1 MSAIAV
7 SIAGSD
13 SSGGAGLQAD
23 LKTFSARGVYGAT
36 IITALTAQNTLGVQ
50 AIHNVPADFVSSQM
64 DSVFSDL
71 SVNAV
76 KIGMVSEAN
85 IILAISAGLQKHH
98 VRNIVLDP
106 VMVATSGDVLL
117 NHQAIDSLR
126 QKLLPLARI
135 VTPNLPEAAKLL
147 DTTIAQ
153 SETEMLEQAKN
164 ILSLGPE
171 AVLVKGGHGQGDTSV
186 DVLVTHDAT
195 RTFSA
200 PRIQTRHTHGT
211 GCTLAAA
218 IAAELAKGAALYDA
232 VAHAKTYLTSALQH
246 ADTLH
251 IGHGAGPVHHF
262 HEFWH

>member
-85 IILAISAGLQKHH
+85 IIFAIAAGLQKHH
-98 VRNIVLDP
+98 ARNIVLDP
-106 VMVATSGDVLL
+106 VMVATTGDVLL

-147 DTTIAQ
+147 DATIAQ
-153 SETEMLEQAKN
+153 SETEMLAQAKS
-164 ILSLGPE
+164 ILALGPE

-218 IAAELAKGAALYDA
+218 IAAELAKGAALDDA
-232 VAHAKTYLTSALQH
+232 VAQAKSYLTSALQH

>member
-85 IILAISAGLQKHH
+85 IIFAISAGLQKHNI
-98 VRNIVLDP
+98 RNIVLDP

-126 QKLLPLARI
+126 QKLLPLAHI

-153 SETEMLEQAKN
+153 SETEMLAQAKS
-164 ILSLGPE
+164 ILALGPE

-218 IAAELAKGAALYDA
+218 IAAELAKGAALHDA
-232 VAHAKTYLTSALQH
+232 VAQAKSYLTSALQH
-246 ADTLH
+246 AVTLH